1 MSETSSGVSLYEF
14 AAIAGARIRTTG
26 ANISLAVLVANGIF
40 KMYFKTMGTE
50 RNKYRKIV
58 LLAVGKVNSIG
69 KLKCKQPANAEISH
83 KEFNQ

>member
-1 MSETSSGVSLYEF
+1 
-14 AAIAGARIRTTG
+14 
-26 ANISLAVLVANGIF
+26 
-40 KMYFKTMGTE
+40 MYFKTMGTE
-50 RNKYRKIV
+50 INKYRKIV